1 MGRQVCASRVDPG
14 GHQVVYSISIGTEV
28 PRLQHPSRSQLRL
41 VSVCMVSL
49 QPGLIMDTIRS
60 TIRVHIMIRRTFKLP
75 PIILSLLFSV
85 PGGRVQV
92 GPGLLRYRG
101 RIPPSAGTGNHDAL
115 PYCAADSEVDH
126 LVPVGMWVYGL
137 GVGLRHEAIITTF

>member
-1 MGRQVCASRVDPG
+1 M
-14 GHQVVYSISIGTEV
+14 HT
-28 PRLQHPSRSQLRL
+28 
-41 VSVCMVSL
+41 
-49 QPGLIMDTIRS
+49 
-60 TIRVHIMIRRTFKLP
+60 TIRVHIRRTFKLP
-75 PIILSLLFSV
+75 PIISSLSLLFSV

-126 LVPVGMWVYGL
+126 LVPVGCGSTDWEL
-137 GVGLRHEAIITTF
+137 G